1 MAGKSDGTV
10 IIDTQMSTDGFS
22 KGVGSMQKQV
32 GGLNGTIGKLGKT
45 IAAAFAVGKLLQ
57 FGKEAI
63 DLGSDLQ
70 EVQNVVDV
78 TFATMSDKV
87 NEFAKNAATSA
98 GLSETMAKR
107 YAGTFGAMANAF
119 GFAEEESFGMATAL
133 TQLAGDVASF
143 YNLTQDEAYTKL
155 KSVFTGETETLKDLG
170 VVMTQNALDSY
181 AMANGYGKTTQAM
194 TEQEKVALR
203 YAFVQDQLSAAS
215 GDFIRTQ
222 DSWANQTRILSL
234 NFDTFKANIGQ
245 ALINVFTPFLQVI
258 NQIIAKVADLSS
270 KFLAF
275 TQLITGR
282 GSSGGG
288 SPGAKTL
295 ESISSG
301 YEDVADSTQKA
312 EKAQKSYT
320 SSFDELNIVSQ
331 DSGGGAASG
340 GGIGSPIIPSEA
352 IAGNEALM
360 QTSDVLDRIK
370 ERLLELAGLF
380 KQGFFEGFGDFESRF
395 QTIRDSI
402 DSIKKSFSKIF
413 DADVA
418 KSFNKLVNEIVKTL
432 GKIIG
437 SVASI
442 YLTIGA
448 NIIGGIAKYL
458 EDNTGRIKDYLIE
471 MFDIGAEISEQVG
484 DWFVAIADIFEVFAG
499 EDAQQITADI
509 IGVFAETFMSIS
521 ELFAKFSLD
530 LTTLFTR
537 PIIDS
542 KEEIK
547 SSLQD
552 LLSGFSAITGFIKG
566 LFADV
571 GKIINEVYDK
581 YISPILTL
589 ITQKITEFV
598 QNRIAP
604 ILSSFGGLF
613 QSIGEALTALWQNVL
628 QPIVQWL
635 MDNVF
640 PVISFIASVVIEKVF
655 EIVDGI
661 ALQFETLIEI
671 FTGLIDFLTSV
682 FKGDW
687 EGAWE
692 SIKKIFSTIWQSFEG
707 IVKGVVNKIVDIL
720 NGFLK
725 IVETVQHRLADA
737 LSFSIDIP
745 DWVPGIGGKSFHLDV
760 PKVTIPKVPYLA
772 TGAVIP
778 PNAPFM
784 AMLGDQRHGMNLEAP
799 EDLIRKIVREEAGA
813 NAEMMALLSEIAQN
827 TRETA
832 DKDLTIGDRD
842 IARANIRGKQS
853 IGYSNL
859 ITVG

>member
-1 MAGKSDGTV
+1 MARKSDGTV
-10 IIDTQMSTDGFS
+10 IIDTRMSTDGFS
-22 KGVGSMQKQV
+22 KGVGAMQKQV
-32 GGLNGTIGKLGKT
+32 GGLNGTISKLGKT
-45 IAAAFAVGKLLQ
+45 IAVAFAVGKLFQ

-78 TFATMSDKV
+78 TFTTMSDKV
-87 NEFAKNAATSA
+87 NEFAKNAAESA

-107 YAGTFGAMANAF
+107 YAGTFGAMAKAF

-133 TQLAGDVASF
+133 TQLSGDVASF

-222 DSWANQTRILSL
+222 DSWANQTRILNL
-234 NFDTFKANIGQ
+234 NFDSFKANIGQ

-258 NQIIAKVADLSS
+258 NQIVAKLAELSS
-270 KFLAF
+270 RFLSF

-288 SPGAKTL
+288 SPGTAL
-295 ESISSG
+295 EDIASG
-301 YEDVADSTQKA
+301 YGDVEEATKAA

-320 SSFDELNIVSQ
+320 SGLDELNIVSK

-352 IAGNEALM
+352 IEGNEALM
-360 QTSDVLDRIK
+360 HTSDVLDRIK

-380 KQGFFEGFGDFESRF
+380 KQGFFDGFGDFESRF

-402 DSIKKSFSKIF
+402 DSIKKSFSNIF

-437 SVASI
+437 SIASI
-442 YLTIGA
+442 YLTVGA

-458 EDNTGRIKDYLIE
+458 EDNTGRIKGYLIE
-471 MFDIGAEISEQVG
+471 MFDIRAEISEQVG

-509 IGVFAETFMSIS
+509 IGIFAETFMSIS

-530 LTTLFTR
+530 LTSLYTQ

-547 SSLQD
+547 SSLQE
-552 LLSGFSAITGFIKG
+552 LVSGFSAITGFIQG

-604 ILSSFGGLF
+604 ILSDFGGLF
-613 QSIGEALTALWQNVL
+613 QSIGEALTALWQNIL
-628 QPIVQWL
+628 EPIVQWL
-635 MDNVF
+635 MDHVLPVVALVAEYIIENVF
-640 PVISFIASVVIEKVF
+640 STFEYISLRIEN
-655 EIVDGI
+655 
-661 ALQFETLIEI
+661 LIEM
-671 FTGLIDFLTSV
+671 FTGLIDFLTGV
-682 FKGDW
+682 FTGDW
-687 EGAWE
+687 QKAWE
-692 SIKKIFSTIWQSFEG
+692 GIKKMFSAIWESFAV
-707 IVKGVVNKIVDIL
+707 IVKNVVNKIVDIL
-720 NGFLK
+720 NFFLG

-799 EDLIRKIVREEAGA
+799 EDLIRQIVREEAGA
-813 NAEMMALLSEIAQN
+813 SAEMMALLSEIAQN

-853 IGYSNL
+853 IGYSSL

>member
-10 IIDTQMSTDGFS
+10 IIDTQMSTDGFG

-45 IAAAFAVGKLLQ
+45 IATAFAVGKLLQ

-181 AMANGYGKTTQAM
+181 AMANGWGKTTAQM
-194 TEQEKVALR
+194 EEQEKVALR

-301 YEDVADSTQKA
+301 YEDVAESTQKA

-320 SSFDELNIVSQ
+320 SGLDELNIVSQ
-331 DSGGGAASG
+331 DSGGGAAGG

-360 QTSDVLDRIK
+360 QTTDVLDRIK

-530 LTTLFTR
+530 LTTLFTQ

-692 SIKKIFSTIWQSFEG
+692 SIKKIFSMIWQSFEG

-745 DWVPGIGGKSFHLDV
+745 DWVPGIGGNSFHLDV

-813 NAEMMALLSEIAQN
+813 SAEMMALLSEIAQN

>member
-45 IAAAFAVGKLLQ
+45 IATAFAVGKLLQ

-133 TQLAGDVASF
+133 TQLSGDVASF

-258 NQIIAKVADLSS
+258 NQIIAKVVDLSS

-301 YEDVADSTQKA
+301 YEDVADSTEKA

-320 SSFDELNIVSQ
+320 SGLDELNIVSQ

-380 KQGFFEGFGDFESRF
+380 KQGFFDGFGDFESRF

-484 DWFVAIADIFEVFAG
+484 DWFVAIADIYEVFAG

-530 LTTLFTR
+530 LTNLFTQ

-581 YISPILTL
+581 YISPILAL

-640 PVISFIASVVIEKVF
+640 PVISYIASVVIEKVF

-661 ALQFETLIEI
+661 ALQFEMLIEI
-671 FTGLIDFLTSV
+671 FTGLIDFLTFV

-687 EGAWE
+687 KGAWE
-692 SIKKIFSTIWQSFEG
+692 SIKKIFSTIWESFEG

-745 DWVPGIGGKSFHLDV
+745 DWVPGIGGNSFHLDV
-760 PKVTIPKVPYLA
+760 PKVTIPKIPYLA

-813 NAEMMALLSEIAQN
+813 SAEMMALLAEIAQN

>member
-1 MAGKSDGTV
+1 MARSDGSV
-10 IIDTQMSTDGFS
+10 IIDTRMNTDGFGTGVKS
-22 KGVGSMQKQV
+22 MKGQIK
-32 GGLNGTIGKLGKT
+32 GLSGAVGKLGGV
-45 IAAAFAVGKLLQ
+45 ISAAFAVKKIIR
-57 FGKEAI
+57 FGKESLK
-63 DLGSDLQ
+63 LGSDLQ

-78 TFATMSDKV
+78 TFTTMNDAV
-87 NEFAKNAATSA
+87 NEFAKNAAETA

-107 YAGTFGAMANAF
+107 YAGTFGAMAKAF
-119 GFAEEESFGMATAL
+119 GFAESESYDMATAL
-133 TQLAGDVASF
+133 TQLSGDVASF

-170 VVMTQNALDSY
+170 VVMTQNALDSF
-181 AMANGYGKTTQAM
+181 AMAKGYGKTTKAM
-194 TEQEKVALR
+194 SEAEKVALR
-203 YAFVQDQLSAAS
+203 FAFVTEQLSAAS
-215 GDFIRTQ
+215 GDFISTQ
-222 DSWANQTRILSL
+222 GSWANQTRILSL
-234 NFDTFKANIGQ
+234 NFDSFKANIGQ
-245 ALINVFTPFLQVI
+245 ALISIFTPFLQVI
-258 NQIIAKVADLSS
+258 NQIVAKMAELSS
-270 KFLAF
+270 RFLSF
-275 TQLITGR
+275 VQLITGR

-288 SPGAKTL
+288 SPGQAL
-295 ESISSG
+295 EDIASG
-301 YEDVADSTQKA
+301 YGDVEEATKAA

-320 SSFDELNIVSQ
+320 SGLDELNIVSQ
-331 DSGGGAASG
+331 DSGGGATSG

-360 QTSDVLDRIK
+360 QTSDVIDRIK

-484 DWFVAIADIFEVFAG
+484 DWFVAIADIFEVFSS

-509 IGVFAETFMSIS
+509 VGVFAETFMSIS
-521 ELFAKFSLD
+521 ELSAKFASD
-530 LTTLFTR
+530 LATFFTQ

-552 LLSGFSAITGFIKG
+552 LFSGFSTITGFIKG

-604 ILSSFGGLF
+604 ILSSYGGLF

-635 MDNVF
+635 MDNAF
-640 PVISFIASVVIEKVF
+640 PVISFVFSVVIEKVF

-692 SIKKIFSTIWQSFEG
+692 SIKEIFSTIWESFVG
-707 IVKGVVNKIVDIL
+707 VVKGVVNKIVDIL
-720 NGFLK
+720 NKFLG
-725 IVETVQHRLADA
+725 IVEKVQHAIADA
-737 LSFSIDIP
+737 LSFSVDLPGDIE
-745 DWVPGIGGKSFHLDV
+745 DFLGISSFSISI

-799 EDLIRKIVREEAGA
+799 EDLIRQIVREEAGA
-813 NAEMMALLSEIAQN
+813 SAEMMALLSEIAQN

-853 IGYSNL
+853 MGYSSL

>member
-45 IAAAFAVGKLLQ
+45 IATAFAVGKLLQ

-320 SSFDELNIVSQ
+320 SGLDELNIVSQ

-530 LTTLFTR
+530 LTTLFTQ

-745 DWVPGIGGKSFHLDV
+745 DWVPGIGGNSFHLDV

-813 NAEMMALLSEIAQN
+813 SAEMMALLSEIAQN